1 MTAERTEWLE
11 SIKWLFENFKV
22 SFIADMSGI
31 KQPNIQRYVKGERKI
46 EVAQF
51 TNVATLKECS
61 DKAKSGKEQIERL
74 LQSDLAIHEISK
86 ETGVSTHTLNN
97 ISLDFKKISYKTF
110 IKLLEYA
117 EAE

>member
-1 MTAERTEWLE
+1 MTSERKKWLE
-11 SIKWLFENFKV
+11 SIEWFFKNFKV

-31 KQPNIQRYVKGERKI
+31 KQPNIQRYVTGERNI

-61 DKAKSGKEQIERL
+61 DKARSGKNQIEQL
-74 LQSDLAIHEISK
+74 LKSDLTTHDISK

-110 IKLLEYA
+110 VKLLEYI
-117 EAE
+117 ETR